1 MSDKKYMQRALDLAQ
16 QAKGDTSPNPLVGAV
31 IVKEDQIIAEGYH
44 HQAGGNHAEIN
55 ALQDADEEVVGA
67 TMYVNL
73 EPCTHFG
80 KTPPCS
86 NAIIEAGLDKVII
99 AMKDP
104 NPKISGAGVEKL
116 QEAGIEVEVG
126 LLEEKAKELNEVFIK
141 YITTDLPFVI
151 LKNAMTLDGKIA
163 TKTGD
168 SKWISGSES
177 REIVHRLRDQV
188 DAILVGSG
196 TVLSDNP
203 RLTTRLPDGGTDPT
217 RIILDSDLDIPLEA
231 NVINQESDA
240 ATIIVTTNHAE
251 QSKKEE
257 LISRGVKILELGTT
271 RKIDLKTL
279 LKELAHEEITSL
291 LVEGGSEI
299 NSSFWEAELVDKIYY
314 FIAPKIIGGTE
325 SVPVVGGSGVKEVKN
340 GIKIIDKEIKQVGE
354 DLLIVGYPEYKNSN
368 Q

>member
-31 IVKEDQIIAEGYH
+31 IVKEGQIIAEGYH

-55 ALQDADEEVVGA
+55 ALQDAEEEVAGA

-86 NAIIEAGLDKVII
+86 NAIIEAGLSRVVI

-116 QEAGIEVEVG
+116 RQAGIEVEVG
-126 LLEEKAKELNEVFIK
+126 ILEAEAKKLNEVFIK

-168 SKWISGSES
+168 SRWISGSES

-188 DAILVGSG
+188 DGILVGIG

-203 RLTTRLPDGGTDPT
+203 RLTTRLPEGGSDPT
-217 RIILDSDLDIPLEA
+217 RIILDSQLEIPLEA
-231 NVINQESDA
+231 NLITQDSDA
-240 ATIIVTTNHAE
+240 VTIIVTTNHSE
-251 QSKKEE
+251 QSKKEK
-257 LISRGVKILELGTT
+257 LINLGVKILELGTKE
-271 RKIDLKTL
+271 KIDLNAL

-291 LVEGGSEI
+291 LVEGGSEV
-299 NSSFWEAELVDKIYY
+299 NSSFWEEKLVDKIYY

-325 SVPVVGGSGVKEVKN
+325 SVPVVGGSGVEKVKN
-340 GIKIIDKEIKQVGE
+340 GVKIIDKEIKQVGE
-354 DLLIVGYPEYKNSN
+354 DLLIVGYPEYNSE
-368 Q
+368 